1 MILKGDGACNTVF
14 DTAAAAGTGVL
25 INCDHLGI
33 LLCFWR
39 CLWFTAAMI
48 CTAIIT
54 HIKCRG
60 NIGKRSYSIAAYSI
74 TAYSIRHPCG
84 QCMFR

>member
-1 MILKGDGACNTVF
+1 
-14 DTAAAAGTGVL
+14 
-25 INCDHLGI
+25 
-33 LLCFWR
+33 
-39 CLWFTAAMI
+39 MI

-74 TAYSIRHPCG
+74 TSYSITSYSITAYSIRHPFG

>member
-1 MILKGDGACNTVF
+1 
-14 DTAAAAGTGVL
+14 
-25 INCDHLGI
+25 
-33 LLCFWR
+33 
-39 CLWFTAAMI
+39 MI